1 MRIRLEHQIRE
12 VEFEKKKL
20 EGDLEEKL
28 EVLRTEKRSSEKQL
42 NELKEELENRDQD
55 LSQSKKR
62 QARQLAELHDTKLQL
77 EEVSA
82 KNHELEKKQ
91 RKFDS
96 EMYGQQ
102 AETAQHKIDK
112 DKSQREKE
120 NLQVWFVSVESSIL
134 EDHCVR
140 WWSYDAEAIF
150 GWCFS
155 NGYEYIFTWNYRT
168 DDAKASRKFYN
179 SLYFLVRII
188 LLTRF

>member
-1 MRIRLEHQIRE
+1 MARRLLKKVASYIFSSLLLNIKSVRIRLEHQIRE

-28 EVLRTEKRSSEKQL
+28 EVMRTEKRNAEKQL

-120 NLQVWFVSVESSIL
+120 NLQV
-134 EDHCVR
+134 
-140 WWSYDAEAIF
+140 
-150 GWCFS
+150 
-155 NGYEYIFTWNYRT
+155 
-168 DDAKASRKFYN
+168 
-179 SLYFLVRII
+179 
-188 LLTRF
+188 